1 MDLLVRC
8 SFCKCE
14 GLGSDPQHTL
24 KDVEHINFKAG
35 EAETRSLGSAA
46 QPGELN
52 CRALGS
58 VRD

>member
-8 SFCKCE
+8 SFCKPE

-24 KDVEHINFKAG
+24 KDVEHSTPKAE

-46 QPGELN
+46 QPG
-52 CRALGS
+52 
-58 VRD
+58 